1 MQLRRL
7 KVRFRK
13 DWRKRQKQV
22 ESFGQQAETLVERNF
37 FRRFDRLAKVKRFVL
52 TWMLLIVLLV
62 SSVVAQTRS
71 LGGYY
76 QTLQPAPGGIYTE
89 GTVGSYTNANPLYAT
104 AEVDQTISRL
114 IFAGLLTYNS
124 KNQLVGDLA
133 SSWQSEN
140 DGMQYT
146 VHLRPNLTWQDGQP
160 LTASDVAFTIHVIQ
174 SPDAE
179 SPLNTSWQGVSVT
192 VVNPLTVMFTLPNP
206 LASFPYSLTTG
217 IIPEHIL
224 KDVPMDEMRS
234 VSFNTTQPIGA
245 GPFAL
250 KQIQVTGDTPQTQEE
265 QVALRPFAKYWAGT
279 PKLDSFVVHSFGDT
293 QHMESSF
300 NKGNLDAMVGLDSLP
315 AGLVHNSSVQ
325 SYQMPITAANY
336 VFFNTSEG
344 VLADPKVRQALV
356 QDSNV
361 PSIIDQLGYPTMP
374 VDEPLLRDQLA
385 YNPSYRQAGYNM
397 TAAAATL
404 TSDGWVPGN
413 NGIRYKNGQ
422 ALTFDMFAQN
432 TPEFTQVT
440 NTLSQAWH
448 KLGVDVNVY
457 LQSQTDLQPT
467 IESHSYDALLYGVSI
482 GVDPDVYAYW
492 DSSQADVRAAE
503 RLNFSSYSSL
513 TADAALEAG
522 RTRLDPALRVIKY
535 QPFLQAWQQDAPALG
550 LYQPRFLYVTRG
562 TVYGLGEHTINTDT
576 DRFENVQNW
585 EIRQVPTTIK
595 NG

>member
-22 ESFGQQAETLVERNF
+22 ESFSQQAETLVERNF

-89 GTVGSYTNANPLYAT
+89 GMVGSYTNANPLYAT

-140 DGMQYT
+140 DGMQYM

-160 LTASDVAFTIHVIQ
+160 LTANDVAFTIHVIQ

-179 SPLNTSWQGVSVT
+179 SPLNSSWQGVKVT

-224 KDVPMDEMRS
+224 KNVPMDEMRS

-245 GPFAL
+245 GPFAM

-315 AGLVHNSSVQ
+315 ANLVHNSSVQ

-374 VDEPLLRDQLA
+374 VDEPLLRGQLA
-385 YNPSYRQAGYNM
+385 YNPAFRQASYNM

-457 LQSQTDLQPT
+457 SAITN
-467 IESHSYDALLYGVSI
+467 
-482 GVDPDVYAYW
+482 
-492 DSSQADVRAAE
+492 R
-503 RLNFSSYSSL
+503 F
-513 TADAALEAG
+513 TADD
-522 RTRLDPALRVIKY
+522 RITQLRC
-535 QPFLQAWQQDAPALG
+535 
-550 LYQPRFLYVTRG
+550 
-562 TVYGLGEHTINTDT
+562 
-576 DRFENVQNW
+576 
-585 EIRQVPTTIK
+585 TTIWYFYWRRPRCICLL
-595 NG
+595 G